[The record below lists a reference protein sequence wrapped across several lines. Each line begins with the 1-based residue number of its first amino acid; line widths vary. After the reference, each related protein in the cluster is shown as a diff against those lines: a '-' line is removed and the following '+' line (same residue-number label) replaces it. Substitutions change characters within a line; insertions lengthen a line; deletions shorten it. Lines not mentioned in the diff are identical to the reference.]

1 MLSRPPSDRRRCYCY
16 DQPVIMASPLSEE
29 ENVHTPLVD
38 SVKANYGY
46 LPSPTRPDSTYSK
59 PLSGTG
65 SEPLNIVIL
74 GASFGGLSC
83 AHHFL
88 DYTIEQLRKTTTA
101 PNYRLVIVSPSTH
114 IYWVSLSISG
124 ALNLDTS

>member
-1 MLSRPPSDRRRCYCY
+1 MGSQQVKTSIETAPHKEPAPITTEIPDRTSKSLDAPPFDVRRTSKSK
-16 DQPVIMASPLSEE
+16 V
-29 ENVHTPLVD
+29 
-38 SVKANYGY
+38 
-46 LPSPTRPDSTYSK
+46 PTG
-59 PLSGTG
+59 LGA
-65 SEPLNIVIL
+65 EPLNIVIL

-114 IYWVSLSISG
+114 IYWVSITMGSALSP
-124 ALNLDTS
+124 